1 MQIFNILAQKVTL
14 HSKVMPFLR
23 KKITI
28 KDPKTGKSKRK
39 LGIIFNCETCD
50 FEIKVPKLK

>member
-1 MQIFNILAQKVTL
+1 
-14 HSKVMPFLR
+14 MPFLR